1 MLQEYYTENYK
12 NTIIKIG
19 QDFRRSIDYIESR
32 KDFNFNNLSYFGGSW
47 GSTTS
52 NYLLAIDDRIK
63 AAVLCVGG
71 LMMQK
76 SKKEVEAH
84 YYIRRIK
91 TPILHIVGKEDGIFG
106 FEESYKPWKELIGTP
121 KNKLKLISSRGDRDL
136 IGSIKGKQNIE
147 IIYLHAREII
157 EQLAGK
163 SLDLG
168 FSGLDLLKES
178 EINIQNNI
186 KVFKKYP
193 YGQATLVVAI
203 PTDFIDIF
211 SMADLEEVAFE
222 FKDKK
227 KKRLRVATKYP
238 NLTREF
244 FYSKGVTQFSIVK
257 SIGSTEIAPYTG
269 SSEVIT
275 DITSTGST
283 LAANNLRIITDGY
296 ILKSELCMMVA
307 KSSLQNKKL
316 QRLAKLLST
325 KY

>member
-1 MLQEYYTENYK
+1 MKDL
-12 NTIIKIG
+12 IKIG
-19 QDFRRSIDYIESR
+19 IPSKGRLR
-32 KDFNFNNLSYFGGSW
+32 KD
-47 GSTTS
+47 
-52 NYLLAIDDRIK
+52 
-63 AAVLCVGG
+63 VLN
-71 LMMQK
+71 
-76 SKKEVEAH
+76 
-84 YYIRRIK
+84 
-91 TPILHIVGKEDGIFG
+91 IF
-106 FEESYKPWKELIGTP
+106 K

-238 NLTREF
+238 NLTKEF
-244 FYSKGVTQFSIVK
+244 LFSKGVTQFKLVPSL
-257 SIGSTEIAPYTG
+257 GATEVYPFTG
-269 SSEVIT
+269 SSEILT
-275 DITSTGST
+275 DITSTGET
-283 LAANNLRIITDGY
+283 LRANNLRILKDGN
-296 ILKSELCMMVA
+296 ILKSTAILMSN
-307 KSSLQNKKL
+307 KRLSNKKGL
-316 QRLAKLLST
+316 KKILKLISS
-325 KY
+325 